1 MSTYH
6 KNKEQRMPNDKIT
19 AVGANIA
26 EKAAMIW
33 NVADMLRGPFKPHEY
48 GLVILPMTV
57 VKRFHD
63 CLLPTHQA
71 VLDTYEKVKKLQVID
86 GFLQKASG
94 YQFYNTSQFTFE
106 TLLADPDNI
115 ESNFRDYLSGFSANA
130 QDVLAKFDFDNIIKR
145 MVESNTL
152 YLVIKEFGSEKGYLG
167 PDKISAVDCGYIFED
182 LVRRFSESFGEEAG
196 AHFTS
201 RDIIYLM
208 TDLLLSEADLDT
220 SSMTVYDMAMG
231 TSQMLSCM
239 EERIHELNSDIE
251 VTCFGQEF
259 NPSTFAIAKADMM
272 IRGGDPNNMRF
283 GDTLSED
290 QFPGFTFQYIISNPP
305 FGIDWKREQKAVE
318 AEAARGEMGRFAP
331 GLPKISDGQQL
342 FVLNGLSK
350 LANKGKMAIIQNG
363 SPLFSGDAGS
373 GPSNIRQYILENDWL
388 DCIIQLSTDMFM
400 NTGISTYIWVLSKDK
415 PAHRAGKVQLIDAS
429 HCFEPRR
436 KSIGT
441 KRNDI
446 TDACRELIVTAY
458 GEFANGKV
466 YGDKNGIYCESKVFE
481 SVEFGYNKIVV
492 ERPQRDEAGNILLKR
507 GKPVPDTSLRDTE
520 NVPLVQDIDAYFAR
534 EVLPYAPDAWID
546 HSKTKV
552 GYEITMTRYFYEY
565 QAPEAVEDIV
575 ARITALEQDI
585 SAGLAELFHK
595 EDE

>member
-1 MSTYH
+1 
-6 KNKEQRMPNDKIT
+6 MPNDKIT

-71 VLDTYEKVKKLQVID
+71 VLDTYETMKKLQVID

-94 YQFYNTSQFTFE
+94 YQFYNTSRFTFE

-342 FVLNGLSK
+342 FVLNGLAK

-415 PAHRAGKVQLIDAS
+415 PAYRAGKVQLIDAS

-492 ERPQRDEAGNILLKR
+492 ERPQRDEAGNIILKR

-552 GYEITMTRYFYEY
+552 GYEIPMTRYFYEY

-595 EDE
+595 EG